1 MTEEA
6 FDGSVDE
13 MHIHGHAPSAIAGSA
28 RTTASRDAGAAR
40 DLLSSPFELAP
51 PHHEEQHG
59 SQDPPSPHG
68 HEEGAVLPRRRG
80 RQPQPARRPLHRVD
94 RDLHPTE
101 EPSRVEIDT
110 DKARDWLA
118 KGAQPTEAVVNILA
132 IAGITGPAD
141 ARKAAKA
148 RRAVVAKAKPEAKA
162 EVKAKAETS
171 S

>member
-1 MTEEA
+1 MA
-6 FDGSVDE
+6 LK
-13 MHIHGHAPSAIAGSA
+13 IRLARAGSKKRPYYHIVVA
-28 RTTASRDAGAAR
+28 DVRSPRD
-40 DLLSSPFELAP
+40 
-51 PHHEEQHG
+51 
-59 SQDPPSPHG
+59 
-68 HEEGAVLPRRRG
+68 G
-80 RQPQPARRPLHRVD
+80 RFIESIGIY
-94 RDLHPTE
+94 HPTE

-148 RRAVVAKAKPEAKA
+148 RRAEVAKAKSGTKA
-162 EVKAKAETS
+162 GSKAKAETS